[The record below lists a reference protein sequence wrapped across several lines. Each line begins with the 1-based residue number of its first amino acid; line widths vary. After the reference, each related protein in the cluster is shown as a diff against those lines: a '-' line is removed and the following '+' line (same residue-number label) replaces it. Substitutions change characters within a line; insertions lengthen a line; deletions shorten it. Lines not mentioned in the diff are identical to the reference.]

1 MMYNSCKE
9 GIQTAKSDNQDQLA
23 EASILVT
30 AILNFVRV
38 LIEVNQRAAR
48 IKGGRKARTI
58 PQRDHNQKGQKLSK
72 RKIYEVC
79 FLLSQCDHCNPQR
92 VDDLLRHKNA
102 AHQAGGLILTY
113 N

>member
-1 MMYNSCKE
+1 MYNSCKE

-38 LIEVNQRAAR
+38 LIAVN
-48 IKGGRKARTI
+48 
-58 PQRDHNQKGQKLSK
+58 
-72 RKIYEVC
+72 
-79 FLLSQCDHCNPQR
+79 QR